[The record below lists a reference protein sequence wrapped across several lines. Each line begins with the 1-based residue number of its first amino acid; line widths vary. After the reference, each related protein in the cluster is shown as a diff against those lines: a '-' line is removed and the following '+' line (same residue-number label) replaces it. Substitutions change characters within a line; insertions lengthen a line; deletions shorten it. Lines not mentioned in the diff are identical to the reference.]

1 MLIIGVDI
9 DDTLTNTTLFANNI
23 LKASGIDN
31 LEDYHDL
38 EQVAFNEFIKKNI
51 KRIQRDVTLKDD
63 AKEVAKGYE
72 CGIQIEDYNDI
83 KEGDI
88 IEAHIMEEVK
98 Q

>member
-38 EQVAFNEFIKKNI
+38 EQVAFNEFIK
-51 KRIQRDVTLKDD
+51 
-63 AKEVAKGYE
+63 
-72 CGIQIEDYNDI
+72 
-83 KEGDI
+83 
-88 IEAHIMEEVK
+88 
-98 Q
+98 

>member
-63 AKEVAKGYE
+63 AKEVLDWFKRKG
-72 CGIQIEDYNDI
+72 IVIKIMDMQI
-83 KEGDI
+83 
-88 IEAHIMEEVK
+88 
-98 Q
+98 